1 MGRFP
6 AVIYGAHMDQKI
18 GGHWFCELSSCC
30 GRCLLPGTSHHLPIH
45 KGAVLL
51 HVVVDMCPIPNVV
64 IAVRKM
70 PGHRLQNNRAPP
82 VAHVYT
88 LGPWSQSSTSLC

>member
-1 MGRFP
+1 
-6 AVIYGAHMDQKI
+6 MDQKI

-30 GRCLLPGTSHHLPIH
+30 GRCLPPGTSHHLPIH

-82 VAHVYT
+82 VAHVYH
-88 LGPWSQSSTSLC
+88 LGALEPEFDISVLIPR